1 MVACHL
7 VTNFLSLTV
16 LQLCSIIKYILFRSF
31 FLSFFFFFIY
41 EQGISVDK
49 GHQTWA
55 AFLRQMRLVMLN
67 FSGNSSLLFS
77 DNEFTD
83 NWQLPENYKPH
94 AYLGIVHGI
103 AFTALKSY
111 ELWLFVC
118 LASTE
123 RICTHQMLKS
133 FAWESLSCEVMGV
146 TRYTARSWC
155 S

>member
-1 MVACHL
+1 
-7 VTNFLSLTV
+7 
-16 LQLCSIIKYILFRSF
+16 
-31 FLSFFFFFIY
+31 
-41 EQGISVDK
+41 
-49 GHQTWA
+49 
-55 AFLRQMRLVMLN
+55 MRLVMLN

-146 TRYTARSWC
+146 ARGAHNFKLQNYKPLQAPILLFFPFARQFQLKGRSETETLTSQWMSDIC
-155 S
+155 WRWYRVGGAGMIELIT

>member
-1 MVACHL
+1 
-7 VTNFLSLTV
+7 
-16 LQLCSIIKYILFRSF
+16 
-31 FLSFFFFFIY
+31 
-41 EQGISVDK
+41 
-49 GHQTWA
+49 
-55 AFLRQMRLVMLN
+55 MRLVMLN

-133 FAWESLSCEVMGV
+133 FAWESLWSNGGHAVHGPLV
-146 TRYTARSWC
+146 VLIILNYRITNHYKPRSYFFSHLRDSFSWKADQKQKHWRHSGC
-155 S
+155 LTYAEGDTEWVALAW